1 MNQADTPE
9 SDLLNHNVSRRSSQ
23 HIMRN
28 STVLMCSPRI
38 QMLPSLPRFGMTF
51 MSSTKSTSRL
61 LSNVNAEYEI
71 KAVLWTAVKLDAWS
85 LIAITPRFG
94 TPSADSG
101 VSDLR
106 QATTHSLNHLS
117 PWSLKLLMSPSELR
131 RCQGVNS
138 PQLT

>member
-1 MNQADTPE
+1 
-9 SDLLNHNVSRRSSQ
+9 
-23 HIMRN
+23 
-28 STVLMCSPRI
+28 
-38 QMLPSLPRFGMTF
+38 

-106 QATTHSLNHLS
+106 RRMTLLLVGIRLS
-117 PWSLKLLMSPSELR
+117 FGFPLSFAIYYEEM
-131 RCQGVNS
+131 
-138 PQLT
+138 